1 MQFTQCYFISM
12 MSQARAASLQ
22 PFDALCSCPRMM
34 QAVLAAPPSGQC
46 CREELHGGCRWESLS
61 QSLMMDPVF
70 CLLDQVPYLCPSSP
84 QHGAG
89 ADLEAVAVALRCCQ
103 DAAMPRTPASK
114 ARAIPAAAAAVV
126 ISQSLDFSSTD
137 ITFPGVA
144 ITTGVKSLLT
154 LPCCTNCTISCHC
167 YMPVIS
173 FEGLKLLSATSSA
186 PSLPS
191 WA

>member
-1 MQFTQCYFISM
+1 VSRDDAGCPGCLSC
-12 MSQARAASLQ
+12 RAAPQGRASRGGRQGGLPQSLLTG
-22 PFDALCSCPRMM
+22 PVSC
-34 QAVLAAPPSGQC
+34 
-46 CREELHGGCRWESLS
+46 SLS
-61 QSLMMDPVF
+61 R
-70 CLLDQVPYLCPSSP
+70 VPYLCPSCP
-84 QHGAG
+84 WHAAG
-89 ADLEAVAVALRCCQ
+89 AALEVVAVALQCCRG
-103 DAAMPRTPASK
+103 AAVPWTPASK
-114 ARAIPAAAAAVV
+114 TRAVPAATVI

-186 PSLPS
+186 PSLPP